1 MSVMSALLGTSGG
14 AMSVMSAL
22 LGTSGGAMS
31 VMSALLG
38 TSGGAMSVMSA
49 LLVNCGLHLVER
61 HAERAGGGDAG
72 AIEARCSGCRAG
84 GWGVAID
91 RLLRRESD
99 SEQEQR

>member
-1 MSVMSALLGTSGG
+1 MSALLGTSGGAMSALLGTSGG
-14 AMSVMSAL
+14 AMSVM
-22 LGTSGGAMS
+22 G
-31 VMSALLG
+31 ALLG

>member
-1 MSVMSALLGTSGG
+1 MSALLGISGGAMSALLGTSGG
-14 AMSVMSAL
+14 A
-22 LGTSGGAMS
+22 
-31 VMSALLG
+31 MSALLG

-72 AIEARCSGCRAG
+72 AIEARCSRCRAG